1 MPHGHTDSTKAT
13 AQNAATEE
21 VAPNDQARDEH
32 AATRAEPRS
41 YTAAHVGDATL
52 AAPAA
57 GEVGDYAELD
67 DPDLEDGGALGGGA
81 QQGRTHND
89 REGHAR
95 DHGQGGKTVAANR
108 ALSRSGSPD
117 QGTT

>member
-21 VAPNDQARDEH
+21 TAPNDAGREQH
-32 AATRAEPRS
+32 ASTRAEPRS
-41 YTAAHVGDATL
+41 YAAEKLGDASL

-57 GEVGDYAELD
+57 GEVGDYAELED
-67 DPDLEDGGALGGGA
+67 DDALGGGA

-89 REGHAR
+89 RELHA
-95 DHGQGGKTVAANR
+95 HGDAQGPKTTAANR
-108 ALSRSGSPD
+108 RIAQTGSAD
-117 QGTT
+117 KGGS

>member
-21 VAPNDQARDEH
+21 TAPNDVGREQH
-32 AATRAEPRS
+32 ASTRPEARS
-41 YTAAHVGDATL
+41 YVAEKVGDATL

-57 GEVGDYAELD
+57 GEVGDYGE
-67 DPDLEDGGALGGGA
+67 LEDDDALGGGA

-89 REGHAR
+89 RECHAH
-95 DHGQGGKTVAANR
+95 DQGQGPKTTQANR
-108 ALSRSGSPD
+108 DLSRSGSPD
-117 QGTT
+117 QGTS

>member
-1 MPHGHTDSTKAT
+1 MPHGRTDSTKAT
-13 AQNAATEE
+13 AQNAVTEE
-21 VAPNDQARDEH
+21 TAPNDVGREQH
-32 AATRAEPRS
+32 ASTRSEPRS
-41 YTAAHVGDATL
+41 YAAGKVGDATL

-57 GEVGDYAELD
+57 GEVGDYAELED
-67 DPDLEDGGALGGGA
+67 DDALGGGA

-95 DHGQGGKTVAANR
+95 DPGQGPKTTAANR
-108 ALSRSGSPD
+108 AMSRSGSAD

>member
-21 VAPNDQARDEH
+21 TAPNDVGREQH
-32 AATRAEPRS
+32 ASVRPEPRV
-41 YTAAHVGDATL
+41 YAAEKLGDSSL

-57 GEVGDYAELD
+57 GEVGDYAELED
-67 DPDLEDGGALGGGA
+67 DDALGGGA

-89 REGHAR
+89 REGHAQ
-95 DHGQGGKTVAANR
+95 DQGQGPKTLAANR
-108 ALSRSGSPD
+108 KMSGSGSPD
-117 QGTT
+117 QGTQ